1 MYVQR
6 SPAPIRSRGVSRRQ
20 AADAALRQWSGV
32 AAGQAAG
39 FPSFVSLPERI
50 AVDFSLPFGLDS
62 FSSDSFYI
70 RQENPARHGG
80 ATEGR
85 FRRLERMAHT
95 IRSSLIRWTLL
106 GATTARGIDVDAV
119 LARAGLPCQ
128 AELGNRRFP
137 RDRYAAL
144 LRTLMWTMRDEFWG
158 FCSKPVLPG
167 TFSSTCRRL
176 IHASSLREA
185 LDMGLSDY
193 RRHIPDFVPR
203 LHIDKTVA
211 AIRLH
216 RRGESMSYLNMAAQA
231 LFCVYTIQMIWWLT
245 GVRIPLAEVS
255 FRHSAPSDP
264 PETGRFL
271 RAPCR
276 YGQQTAGFS
285 FDSYWLDAPIM
296 QTGESL
302 NQLLRRVPEALLER
316 DRETGGLVDQV
327 QRHLRKNLSGP
338 TSSFAETARALH
350 MSESTLYRR
359 IQQQGLSFQRM
370 KDELR
375 REVSIHYLAT
385 TSCSLSAI
393 AQKTGFSEL
402 ATFNRAFK
410 KWTGMPPGAY
420 RQRLAVSGPIS

>member
-1 MYVQR
+1 
-6 SPAPIRSRGVSRRQ
+6 
-20 AADAALRQWSGV
+20 
-32 AAGQAAG
+32 
-39 FPSFVSLPERI
+39 
-50 AVDFSLPFGLDS
+50 
-62 FSSDSFYI
+62 
-70 RQENPARHGG
+70 
-80 ATEGR
+80 
-85 FRRLERMAHT
+85 MAHT

-106 GATTARGIDVDAV
+106 GAIRTRNIDVDAV
-119 LARAGLPCQ
+119 LVRAGLPRE
-128 AELGNRRFP
+128 AELDNRRFP

-158 FCSKPVLPG
+158 FCSKPILPG
-167 TFSSTCRRL
+167 TFSSTCRKL

-185 LDMGLSDY
+185 LDIGLSDY
-193 RRHIPDFVPR
+193 RRTIPDFVPR
-203 LHIDKTVA
+203 LHVNETVA
-211 AIRLH
+211 TIRLH
-216 RRGESMSYLNMAAQA
+216 QQGESLSYLNMAAQA
-231 LFCVYTIQMIWWLT
+231 LFCVYAIQMIWWLT

-255 FRHSAPSDP
+255 FRHAAPSER

-276 YGQQTAGFS
+276 YEQQTAGFS

-296 QTGESL
+296 QTRESL
-302 NQLLRRVPEALLER
+302 NQLLRRVPDVLLER

-375 REVSIHYLAT
+375 REVSIYYLAT
-385 TSCSLSAI
+385 TKFPLSTI
-393 AQKTGFSEL
+393 AQKIGFSEL

-410 KWTGMPPGAY
+410 KWTGVAPGAY
-420 RQRLAVSGPIS
+420 RQRLCDPGTSLLQT